1 MNPFLLIILL
11 ALVFEY
17 ALGIVA
23 DILNLRALKT
33 RAPAELAGVYEPAEY
48 RKSQD
53 YTRAKT
59 RFGFVTGTFKLILL
73 LVFWFA
79 GGFNWVDGVAR
90 DQGFPTIVSG
100 LLFVA
105 ILLVAYLL
113 VTLPFGIYGTFV
125 IEERFGFNKT
135 TPRTFVADRI
145 KGLALLVVIGGPLL
159 AGILAFFEY
168 AGSFAWLYCWIA
180 FTLFTIGLQFVAP
193 TWLMPLFNK
202 FTPMESG
209 ELRDSILEY
218 ARSVDFTVDNIL
230 LMDGSKRSSKANAF
244 FTGFGRHKRIALLD
258 TLVEKHTVPELVA
271 VLAHEIGHYKKGH
284 ILQGLAVGILHSGVV
299 FFLLSIFLDSPGL
312 YDAFFMDE
320 QSIYAGLLFFGLLY
334 TPIELVLGALMQG
347 LSRKHEYE
355 ADRWAAETLDEP
367 ESLARGLKRLSADN
381 LSNLAPHP
389 LYVFLNYS
397 HPPLL
402 QRLRAIDRVR
412 S

>member
-1 MNPFLLIILL
+1 M
-11 ALVFEY
+11 
-17 ALGIVA
+17 
-23 DILNLRALKT
+23 
-33 RAPAELAGVYEPAEY
+33 
-48 RKSQD
+48 
-53 YTRAKT
+53 
-59 RFGFVTGTFKLILL
+59 
-73 LVFWFA
+73 
-79 GGFNWVDGVAR
+79 
-90 DQGFPTIVSG
+90 
-100 LLFVA
+100 
-105 ILLVAYLL
+105 
-113 VTLPFGIYGTFV
+113 PFGIYGTFV
-125 IEERFGFNKT
+125 KEERFGFNKT

-180 FTLFTIGLQFVAP
+180 FTPFTIGLQFVAP
-193 TWLMPLFNK
+193 TWIMPLFNK
-202 FTPMESG
+202 FTPMEGG
-209 ELRDSILEY
+209 ELRDSILKY
-218 ARSVDFTVDNIL
+218 ARSVDFTVENIL

-244 FTGFGRHKRIALLD
+244 FTGFGRHKRIALFD

-271 VLAHEIGHYKKGH
+271 VLVHEIGHYKKGH
-284 ILQGLAVGILHSGVV
+284 ILQRLAVGIMHSGVV
-299 FFLLSIFLDSPGL
+299 FFLLSVFLDSPGL

-347 LSRKHEYE
+347 LSRKHEYD
-355 ADRWAAETLDEP
+355 ADRWAVETVDEP

-389 LYVFLNYS
+389 MYVFLNYS